1 MKHIATCGHEIDQG
15 ISTSVNEYQVDYDGT
30 KLITYGTYCSK
41 CVMLYYESGT
51 LENEDLKELI
61 QSIESKIKEL
71 EAQNEKLRNACVMY
85 LDAQDWLAKVSCD
98 KELMKTLKE
107 IKGE

>member
-1 MKHIATCGHEIDQG
+1 MSKEIEAFNKWWNKE
-15 ISTSVNEYQVDYDGT
+15 STIN
-30 KLITYGTYCSK
+30 
-41 CVMLYYESGT
+41 YESQ
-51 LENEDLKELI
+51 KEAWLACAEI
-61 QSIESKIKEL
+61 KDKRIKEL

>member
-1 MKHIATCGHEIDQG
+1 MSI
-15 ISTSVNEYQVDYDGT
+15 
-30 KLITYGTYCSK
+30 KLIA
-41 CVMLYYESGT
+41 MA
-51 LENEDLKELI
+51 
-61 QSIESKIKEL
+61 QSLSLMEHID
-71 EAQNEKLRNACVMY
+71 QNEKLRNACVMY